1 VLKPWLTEQW
11 CLPSEAD
18 GEFVARMEALLE
30 VYRRPYDPARP
41 VVGLDETSSQL
52 IGEARAVLP
61 PEPGRP
67 ERVDYEYVR
76 NGVCALFMAV
86 EPLAGWR
93 QVTTSDRRTR
103 TDFAAVVK
111 VLLDDRYPDA
121 ERVVL
126 VLDNLNT
133 HTLGA
138 LYEAFPAPEA
148 RRLAERLELHYR
160 PKHGS
165 WLNIAEIELSVLARQ
180 CLGRRI
186 PTAAQLEAETT
197 AWATD
202 RNRRG
207 SHVDWQFTTE
217 DARIKLKRLYPVFH
231 A

>member
-1 VLKPWLTEQW
+1 MEDVL
-11 CLPSEAD
+11 A
-18 GEFVARMEALLE
+18 
-30 VYRRPYDPARP
+30 VYRRPYDPVRP
-41 VVGLDETSSQL
+41 VVGLDETSTQL

-61 PEPGRP
+61 PAPGRP

-76 NGVCALFMAV
+76 NGVCALFLAV
-86 EPLAGWR
+86 EPLVGWR
-93 QVTTSDRRTR
+93 QVTVSERRTK
-103 TDFAAVVK
+103 TDFASVVK
-111 VLLDDRYPDA
+111 ILLDERYPDA

-148 RRLAERLELHYR
+148 RRLAERLELHYT

-165 WLNIAEIELSVLARQ
+165 WLNVAEIELSVLARQ

-186 PTAAQLEAETT
+186 PTAEQLEAETT
-197 AWATD
+197 AWAAD
-202 RNRRG
+202 RNQLD

-217 DARIKLKRLYPVFH
+217 NARVKLKRLYPVFQ